1 MDTQLIKQ
9 AQEEYQEKAKLGK
22 SIGQYYCDKVE
33 ELNLK
38 SFSKIKAY
46 LEAFLPDQNPL
57 ITRDIIFAHLDFE
70 PFTTCIAEGKPF
82 TVVSGLNPSSPL
94 HLGHKVLFDMLL
106 FLQKLGAD
114 IYIPITNDESYLDGK
129 VKSLA
134 ESRKIAYEE
143 IIPSIIAFGFD
154 PKKTKIYVLSDYP
167 DIYNLAMH
175 ISKNVTNKYVSTVFG
190 DEALDNSGKA
200 FYRSAI
206 QLAQIL
212 LPQLEEFGGPK
223 NTLIP
228 VGIDQHPYILIARD
242 VAKKMGYVPP
252 SELVFKFQNSLLNP
266 FEKMSGSKPKTA
278 IYLNDSPEVIKEKIQ
293 KAFTGAVS
301 ILDVH
306 QKLGGIPEACSVFS
320 LLYFHHPDN
329 QFVTDIYNRYK
340 KGEITMKELKE
351 VTAQFITDI
360 VISHQKKKARVSNA
374 SDFLLKKPL
383 SSFL

>member
-1 MDTQLIKQ
+1 MNTQLIKQ
-9 AQEEYQEKAKLGK
+9 AQKEYKEKAKLGK
-22 SIGQYYCDKVE
+22 SIDQYYHDKVQ

-38 SFSKIKAY
+38 DFSRVKAY

-57 ITRDIIFAHLDFE
+57 ITRDIIFAHLGFE
-70 PFTTCIAEGKPF
+70 SFTTNIAEGKPF

-94 HLGHKVLFDMLL
+94 HLGHKVLFDLL
-106 FLQKLGAD
+106 LYLQKLGAD
-114 IYIPITNDESYLDGK
+114 IFIPITNDESYLDGK
-129 VKSLA
+129 VQSLA

-154 PKKTKIYVLSDYP
+154 PKKTKIFVLSDYP
-167 DIYNLAMH
+167 DIYNLAVH
-175 ISKNVTNKYVSTVFG
+175 ISRNVTNKYVSTVFG

-200 FYRSAI
+200 FYRSAV

-228 VGIDQHPYILIARD
+228 VGIDQHPYVLIARD
-242 VAKKMGYVPP
+242 VAKKMGYIPP

-266 FEKMSGSKPKTA
+266 FEKMSGSKPSTA
-278 IYLNDSPEVIKEKIQ
+278 IYLNDSPEIIKNKIQ

-351 VTAQFITDI
+351 VTTKFITDI
-360 VISHQKKKARVSNA
+360 VVSHQEKKSKVNNLNE
-374 SDFLLKKPL
+374 FLLKKPL
-383 SSFL
+383 TSFL